1 MDPKVITLIVS
12 IVTAGTY
19 LSLRN
24 VKFSQTLTTEG
35 WSQPHDEHRER
46 YSLPL
51 ADAESKV
58 DINEFLIGVIEN
70 FREDMTVGI
79 PELKVPILDPFQPK
93 KPIKVD
99 VEDSKASVHGNFTN
113 VHVEGLSGFFMDFL
127 HADLQNLSLR
137 FYLRIPWIEAHGNYT
152 LDGKIIKIIPIRG
165 NGGFSIESH
174 NLSVS
179 AKASIETSDD
189 DHLQLSK
196 DFDVEMDF
204 DQVKLNLEN
213 FLGGGRWTEV
223 LLKILNDISKDLFKK
238 CLPLLKGELNKSLL
252 KVLNKHLM
260 KLPIT
265 SIIPGSN
272 ANEYIDQILFNVQKY
287 VKDHNL
293 EPMQLPEYASNF
305 TKEVMYVK
313 VTGEAKL
320 YDGWLA
326 GVSTIHRTDECELQ
340 TNKTT
345 ISVSAHLGLNNLKL
359 AYKGHAKFMSWGPSL
374 IVGGSVKKVSF
385 YFKIEQSNRK
395 GAKPDLKQFEIVELS
410 TIWIEMS
417 GLGPLTWLLKWLLTG
432 ISKLVEDFIVEK
444 LTDNVRDYM
453 QSEFQK
459 LSFPV

>member
-1 MDPKVITLIVS
+1 
-12 IVTAGTY
+12 
-19 LSLRN
+19 
-24 VKFSQTLTTEG
+24 
-35 WSQPHDEHRER
+35 
-46 YSLPL
+46 
-51 ADAESKV
+51 
-58 DINEFLIGVIEN
+58 
-70 FREDMTVGI
+70 
-79 PELKVPILDPFQPK
+79 
-93 KPIKVD
+93 
-99 VEDSKASVHGNFTN
+99 
-113 VHVEGLSGFFMDFL
+113 MDFL
-127 HADLQNLSLR
+127 NADLQNLSLH
-137 FYLRIPWIEAHGNYT
+137 FNLRIPYIKAWGNYT
-152 LDGKIIKIIPIRG
+152 IDGKIIKIIPIRG
-165 NGGFSIESH
+165 NGGFSVESH

-179 AKASIETSDD
+179 AKASIVTSNDD

-204 DQVKLNLEN
+204 DKVELYLEN

-287 VKDHNL
+287 IKDHHL
-293 EPMQLPEYASNF
+293 DPMQLPEFASNF
-305 TKEVMYVK
+305 TKEVMYVTVK
-313 VTGEAKL
+313 GEAKL
-320 YDGWLA
+320 YDGWLS
-326 GVSTIHRTDECELQ
+326 GVSTIHRTDECELR

-345 ISVSAHLGLNNLKL
+345 ISVAAHLGLNKLKL

-395 GAKPDLKQFEIVELS
+395 GAKPDLREFEIDELS

-444 LTDNVRDYM
+444 LTVNIRDYM
-453 QSEFQK
+453 ESEFQK